1 MDFLTV
7 LFTTVSITIIAH
19 RQNPFNINLFLFN
32 VKNRSTRP
40 KIRQIFQKKEET
52 FAKVSLITLHL
63 FYWGGTCSWEM
74 KTNRVLHSVEC
85 HSERS
90 GAQAK
95 RSRTRR
101 ATASPSESALIFV
114 KVFKVSLFLGIMFTS
129 YYTVMKCYLGLRP
142 KCEEAC
148 QGVPC
153 IKQVLHTEKSIS

>member
-114 KVFKVSLFLGIMFTS
+114 KVFKVSWFYGFMQFLVVRQEIAKETHQGETPWNPYFPTHF
-129 YYTVMKCYLGLRP
+129 LR
-142 KCEEAC
+142 CV
-148 QGVPC
+148 GDLRF
-153 IKQVLHTEKSIS
+153 I